1 MKHSEIY
8 PWFLLIL
15 LSIIWGS
22 SPILIKKSLATLTPF
37 EIGAL
42 RISSAAIFLSPF
54 FFKVL
59 NKINK
64 NNFFLL
70 LLSGIIGNLIP
81 YFLYPLAQIKI
92 DSSTSGVLTSLTPFF
107 ALLIGGVF
115 YKQKVYKNN
124 ITGLIVGFIGTF
136 CLIFFSTGN
145 NSINTNLYGLL
156 VVLATLFYGINLNLL
171 KYHLVKLDPLT
182 ITSTSL
188 FFISPITIWLLV
200 AETSFLTKLDK
211 LSSNLNEI
219 FYVLILGIIGTAIAT
234 IIFYRLVQI
243 KDTVFASSVT
253 YLMPIVAIFLGLIDG
268 EIINLIQFF
277 GMFLILIGVY
287 WANKKKSK

>member
-1 MKHSEIY
+1 MKNSVIY

-22 SPILIKKSLATLTPF
+22 SPILIKKSLSTLTPF

-59 NKINK
+59 NQINK
-64 NNFFLL
+64 SNFFLL
-70 LLSGIIGNLIP
+70 LLSGVIGNLIP
-81 YFLYPLAQIKI
+81 YFLYPLAQTEI

-115 YKQKVYKNN
+115 YNQKIYKNN
-124 ITGLIVGFIGTF
+124 ITGLIIGFMGTF
-136 CLIFFSTGN
+136 CLIFFSTEN
-145 NSINTNLYGLL
+145 NSINANLYGLL

-188 FFISPITIWLLV
+188 FFISPITIWLLIS
-200 AETSFLTKLDK
+200 ETTFLSNLDK
-211 LSSNLNEI
+211 LSDNINEI
-219 FYVLILGIIGTAIAT
+219 FYVLILGIVGTAIAT

-243 KDTVFASSVT
+243 RDTVFASSVT

-277 GMFLILIGVY
+277 GMLLILIGVY
-287 WANKKKSK
+287 WANKKSK

>member
-1 MKHSEIY
+1 MKNSVIY

-22 SPILIKKSLATLTPF
+22 SPILIKKSLSTLTPF

-59 NKINK
+59 NQINK
-64 NNFFLL
+64 SNFFLL
-70 LLSGIIGNLIP
+70 LLSGVIGNLIP
-81 YFLYPLAQIKI
+81 YFLYPLAQTEI

-115 YKQKVYKNN
+115 YKQKIYKNN
-124 ITGLIVGFIGTF
+124 ITGLIIGFIGTF
-136 CLIFFSTGN
+136 CLIFFSTEN
-145 NSINTNLYGLL
+145 NSINANLYGLL

-188 FFISPITIWLLV
+188 FFISPITIWLLIS
-200 AETSFLTKLDK
+200 ETTFL
-211 LSSNLNEI
+211 SNLDRLSDNINQI

-243 KDTVFASSVT
+243 RDTVFASSVT
-253 YLMPIVAIFLGLIDG
+253 YLMPIVAIFLGLIDD
-268 EIINLIQFF
+268 EIINLTQFF

-287 WANKKKSK
+287 WANKKSK

>member
-1 MKHSEIY
+1 MKNSVIY

-22 SPILIKKSLATLTPF
+22 SPILIKKSLSTLTPF

-59 NKINK
+59 NQINK
-64 NNFFLL
+64 SNFFLL
-70 LLSGIIGNLIP
+70 LLSGVIGNLIP
-81 YFLYPLAQIKI
+81 YFLYPLAQTEI

-115 YKQKVYKNN
+115 YKQKIYKNN

-136 CLIFFSTGN
+136 CLIFFSTEN
-145 NSINTNLYGLL
+145 NSINANLYGLL

-188 FFISPITIWLLV
+188 FFISPITIWLLIS
-200 AETSFLTKLDK
+200 ETTFLSNLDK
-211 LSSNLNEI
+211 LSDNINEI

-243 KDTVFASSVT
+243 RDTVFASSVT

-268 EIINLIQFF
+268 EIINLTQFF
-277 GMFLILIGVY
+277 GILLILIGVY
-287 WANKKKSK
+287 WANKKSK

>member
-1 MKHSEIY
+1 MKNSVIY

-22 SPILIKKSLATLTPF
+22 SPILIKKSLSTLTPF

-59 NKINK
+59 NQINK

-70 LLSGIIGNLIP
+70 LLSGVIGNLIP
-81 YFLYPLAQIKI
+81 YFLYPLAQTEI

-115 YKQKVYKNN
+115 YKQKIYKNN
-124 ITGLIVGFIGTF
+124 ITGLIIGFIGTF
-136 CLIFFSTGN
+136 CLIFFSTEN
-145 NSINTNLYGLL
+145 NSINANLYGLL

-188 FFISPITIWLLV
+188 FFISPITIWLLIS
-200 AETSFLTKLDK
+200 ETTFLSNLDK
-211 LSSNLNEI
+211 LSDNINEI

-243 KDTVFASSVT
+243 RDTVFASSVT

-268 EIINLIQFF
+268 EIINLTQFF
-277 GMFLILIGVY
+277 GILLILIGVY
-287 WANKKKSK
+287 WANKKSK

>member
-1 MKHSEIY
+1 MKNSVIY

-22 SPILIKKSLATLTPF
+22 SPILIKKSLSTLTPF

-59 NKINK
+59 NQINK
-64 NNFFLL
+64 KNFFLL
-70 LLSGIIGNLIP
+70 LLSGVIGNLIP
-81 YFLYPLAQIKI
+81 YFLYPLAQTEI

-115 YKQKVYKNN
+115 YKQKIYKNN
-124 ITGLIVGFIGTF
+124 ITGLIIGFIGTF
-136 CLIFFSTGN
+136 CLIFFSTEN
-145 NSINTNLYGLL
+145 NSINANLYGLL

-188 FFISPITIWLLV
+188 FFISPITIWLLIS
-200 AETSFLTKLDK
+200 ETTFL
-211 LSSNLNEI
+211 SNLDRLSDNINQI

-243 KDTVFASSVT
+243 RDTVFAGSVT

-268 EIINLIQFF
+268 EIINLTQFF
-277 GMFLILIGVY
+277 GILLILIGVY
-287 WANKKKSK
+287 WANKKSK

>member
-1 MKHSEIY
+1 MKNSVIY

-22 SPILIKKSLATLTPF
+22 SPILIKKSLSTLTPF

-59 NKINK
+59 NQINK
-64 NNFFLL
+64 SNFFLL
-70 LLSGIIGNLIP
+70 LLSGVIGNLIP
-81 YFLYPLAQIKI
+81 YFLYPLAQTEI

-115 YKQKVYKNN
+115 YKQKIYKNN
-124 ITGLIVGFIGTF
+124 ITGLIIGFIGTF
-136 CLIFFSTGN
+136 CLIFFSTEN
-145 NSINTNLYGLL
+145 NSINANLYGLL

-188 FFISPITIWLLV
+188 FFISPITIWLLIS
-200 AETSFLTKLDK
+200 ETTFLSNLDK
-211 LSSNLNEI
+211 LSDNINEI

-243 KDTVFASSVT
+243 RDTIFASSVT

-268 EIINLIQFF
+268 EIINLTQFF

-287 WANKKKSK
+287 WANKKSK

>member
-64 NNFFLL
+64 SNFFLL

-136 CLIFFSTGN
+136 CLIFFSAGN
-145 NSINTNLYGLL
+145 NSINTNLYGFL

-171 KYHLVKLDPLT
+171 GTKSILAYLYWK
-182 ITSTSL
+182 
-188 FFISPITIWLLV
+188 
-200 AETSFLTKLDK
+200 ETS
-211 LSSNLNEI
+211 
-219 FYVLILGIIGTAIAT
+219 
-234 IIFYRLVQI
+234 
-243 KDTVFASSVT
+243 
-253 YLMPIVAIFLGLIDG
+253 
-268 EIINLIQFF
+268 
-277 GMFLILIGVY
+277 
-287 WANKKKSK
+287 

>member
-1 MKHSEIY
+1 MKNSVIY

-22 SPILIKKSLATLTPF
+22 SPILIKKSLSTLTPF

-59 NKINK
+59 NQINK
-64 NNFFLL
+64 KNFFLL
-70 LLSGIIGNLIP
+70 LLSGVIGNLIP
-81 YFLYPLAQIKI
+81 YFLYPLAQTEI

-115 YKQKVYKNN
+115 YKQKIYKNN
-124 ITGLIVGFIGTF
+124 ITGLIIGFIGTF
-136 CLIFFSTGN
+136 CLIFFSTEN
-145 NSINTNLYGLL
+145 NSINANLYGLL

-188 FFISPITIWLLV
+188 FFISPITIWLLIS
-200 AETSFLTKLDK
+200 ETTFL
-211 LSSNLNEI
+211 SNLDRLSDNINQI

-243 KDTVFASSVT
+243 RDTVFASSVT

-268 EIINLIQFF
+268 EIINLTQFF

-287 WANKKKSK
+287 WANKKSK